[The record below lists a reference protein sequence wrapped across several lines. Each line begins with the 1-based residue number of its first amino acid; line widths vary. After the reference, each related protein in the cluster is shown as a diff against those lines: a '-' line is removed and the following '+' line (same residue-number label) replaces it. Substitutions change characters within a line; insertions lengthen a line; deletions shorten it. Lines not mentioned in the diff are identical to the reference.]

1 MKNFIKEIEVMSRVR
16 RINSS
21 TNGPRKLNYQA
32 AYEEFAQAIIEYV
45 RPVIHGKIKYRI
57 FNAGTNLNR
66 PVVKLEFTITSD
78 QGTELEVYI
87 ETIYSEAGLQIAAHE
102 LIEEWEDWD
111 EE

>member
-32 AYEEFAQAIIEYV
+32 AYKEFADVIIQYV
-45 RPVIHGKIKYRI
+45 RPVIHDKIKCSI
-57 FNAGTNLNR
+57 FNAGINLNR

-87 ETIYSEAGLQIAAHE
+87 ETIYSEAGLQIAASE
-102 LIEEWEDWD
+102 LIEKWEDWD

>member
-66 PVVKLEFTITSD
+66 PTVKL
-78 QGTELEVYI
+78 
-87 ETIYSEAGLQIAAHE
+87 
-102 LIEEWEDWD
+102 
-111 EE
+111 